1 MNTGKLN
8 IYLKGNISRVIRILV
23 CAALMCVWAGVAS
36 ANVTYKFNA
45 TSSFVNTFGDQMING
60 SFQITVPTF
69 ISSNTTFTSDQLDSF
84 GINTKLGSSLSSVR
98 FYVNYFGQPYHM
110 ISIKVGSAFWNYYF
124 DQGAFESV
132 GKYNTV
138 LWGTDQA
145 GHLDVIETPGVPNAV
160 SEILWR
166 NTSTGYIALWY
177 MDGSTITG
185 IDMLPYVDPASGW
198 SIVGRGDFNGDGK
211 PDILWRNT
219 STGYIALWYMD
230 GSTITGTDM
239 LPYVDPASGWTI
251 VGRGDFNGDGKS
263 DILWRN
269 TSTGYNAVWYM
280 DGATVT
286 GTDMLPYVDPASGRS
301 IAGVGDFNG
310 DGKPDIIWRNSSTG
324 ANVVWYMN
332 GVTVTG
338 SPFLPPEPDQTWT
351 IAGVGDL
358 NNDANP
364 DILWRNIGPGPNA
377 GQNRVWYM
385 NGLTTPGVGV
395 LPFLDTASGWK
406 MEGN

>member
-1 MNTGKLN
+1 MNTWKLN
-8 IYLKGNISRVIRILV
+8 GYLEGNISRVLKIFV
-23 CAALMCVWAGVAS
+23 CATLMCVWAGVAS
-36 ANVTYKFNA
+36 ANVTYRFNA

-84 GINTKLGSSLSSVR
+84 GINTKLGAPFSGVR
-98 FYVNYFGQPYHM
+98 FYVDYFGQPYHM
-110 ISIKVGSAFWNYYF
+110 ISIKVNNTFWNYYF
-124 DQGAFESV
+124 DQGAFDSV
-132 GKYNTV
+132 GNYNTV

-166 NTSTGYIALWY
+166 NTSTGANAVWY
-177 MDGSTITG
+177 MDGST
-185 IDMLPYVDPASGW
+185 V
-198 SIVGRGDFNGDGK
+198 
-211 PDILWRNT
+211 
-219 STGYIALWYMD
+219 
-230 GSTITGTDM
+230 TGTDM

-251 VGRGDFNGDGKS
+251 VGRGDFNGDGKL

-269 TSTGYNAVWYM
+269 TSTGANA
-280 DGATVT
+280 
-286 GTDMLPYVDPASGRS
+286 
-301 IAGVGDFNG
+301 
-310 DGKPDIIWRNSSTG
+310 
-324 ANVVWYMN
+324 VWYMN

-338 SPFLPPEPDQTWT
+338 TPLLPPEPDQTWT

-358 NNDANP
+358 NNDANL

-385 NGLTTPGVGV
+385 NGLTNTGVDV
-395 LPFLDTASGWK
+395 LPRLDTDSGWK

>member
-8 IYLKGNISRVIRILV
+8 ICLKGNIPRVIRILV
-23 CAALMCVWAGVAS
+23 CAALMCVWAGAAS
-36 ANVTYKFNA
+36 ADVTYRFNA
-45 TSSFVNTFGDQMING
+45 ASSFVNTFGDQIING

-124 DQGAFESV
+124 DQGAFDSV

-145 GHLDVIETPGVPNAV
+145 GHLDVIETPEVPKAV

-166 NTSTGYIALWY
+166 NTSTGANVVWY
-177 MDGSTITG
+177 MNGTAVAG
-185 IDMLPYVDPASGW
+185 IDMLPD
-198 SIVGRGDFNGDGK
+198 
-211 PDILWRNT
+211 
-219 STGYIALWYMD
+219 
-230 GSTITGTDM
+230 
-239 LPYVDPASGWTI
+239 VDPASGWTI
-251 VGRGDFNGDGKS
+251 VGRGDFNSDGKS

-269 TSTGYNAVWYM
+269 TSMGYNAVWYM
-280 DGATVT
+280 EGATVT
-286 GTDMLPYVDPASGRS
+286 GADMLPYVDPASGCS

-310 DGKPDIIWRNSSTG
+310 DGKPDILWRNSSTG
-324 ANVVWYMN
+324 ANIVWYMD

-364 DILWRNIGPGPNA
+364 DVLWRNIGPGPNA

-385 NGLTTPGVGV
+385 NGLTNTGVGV
-395 LPFLDTASGWK
+395 LPFLDPASGWK